1 VGVSADRPSICG
13 HLMKG
18 PGVPC
23 GLPADHEPPHR
34 PASIPATKSVR
45 PVRNV
50 LSHVERQDAA
60 YREQLGV
67 APGGNLPSAIGGEPR
82 VVNEARDTDRQRR
95 GRKRRWS
102 AVTTTRV
109 ENQARSDPS
118 EPERNTSHTDEAGT

>member
-1 VGVSADRPSICG
+1 MGVSADRPSICG
-13 HLMKG
+13 YLMKG

-34 PASIPATKSVR
+34 PASVPATKSVG

-67 APGGNLPSAIGGEPR
+67 APSGNLPNVIGGEPR
-82 VVNEARDTDRQRR
+82 VVNDARDADRRR
-95 GRKRRWS
+95 RSRKRRWS

-109 ENQARSDPS
+109 EKQAPS
-118 EPERNTSHTDEAGT
+118 EPYEPERNTSRTDEADT